1 MVKRSRVLR
10 SLLGPG
16 AFAGAA
22 LVAARMEPGYR
33 HRDEPVSAL
42 AARGV
47 RGAKVMIPG
56 FLGLAAGTLAL
67 AADLRGSDV
76 APDPVPTMLAVAGF
90 STAGAGLARNSD
102 RSCPSRLLGDEH
114 YTRSDDAHAAFA
126 LVTFSL
132 WVATPLVAAARARQ
146 ASGRYR
152 AWSRRLGLFC
162 LTAMVL
168 DGVLARR
175 GGDRFGGAAQR
186 LTLAGVLGW
195 YPLAAAMAGGGDR

>member
-1 MVKRSRVLR
+1 VSRSRVLR

-16 AFAGAA
+16 AFAGTA

-47 RGAKVMIPG
+47 RGAKVMVPG

-76 APDPVPTMLAVAGF
+76 APDPVPAMLAVAGL
-90 STAGAGLARNSD
+90 STAAAGLARNSD

-114 YTRSDDAHAAFA
+114 CTRSDDAHAAFA

-132 WVATPLVAAARARQ
+132 WVATPLVAAARARK
-146 ASGRYR
+146 ASSRYR
-152 AWSRRLGLFC
+152 AWSRRLGLLS
-162 LTAMVL
+162 LTAMVV
-168 DGVLARR
+168 GGMLARR
-175 GGDRFGGAAQR
+175 DDDRWSGAAQR

-195 YPLAAAMAGGGDR
+195 YPLAAAMAGGAER

>member
-1 MVKRSRVLR
+1 
-10 SLLGPG
+10 
-16 AFAGAA
+16 
-22 LVAARMEPGYR
+22 MEPGYR

-76 APDPVPTMLAVAGF
+76 APDPVPAMLAVAGF

-114 YTRSDDAHAAFA
+114 HTRSDDAHAAFA
-126 LVTFSL
+126 LITFSL
-132 WVATPLVAAARARQ
+132 WVATPLVAAARARG
-146 ASGRYR
+146 AADRYR

-162 LTAMVL
+162 LTAMVV

-175 GGDRFGGAAQR
+175 GADRWSGAAQR

-195 YPLAAAMAGGGDR
+195 YPLAAAMAGAGES